1 MSEVVLDAS
10 AILAVLRE
18 ETGAERVEEALAG
31 GALVTA
37 ANLAEVIAKLIAYG
51 IVVEQI
57 RAKIAELNI
66 EVVPVT
72 EEDGTAAGFLYFDTK
87 EFGLSLGDRCCIAA
101 GMRYD
106 ALILTA
112 DRPWKNANLEPVA
125 NIELIR

>member
-1 MSEVVLDAS
+1 MGEVVLDAS
-10 AILAVLRE
+10 AIMAVIRGE
-18 ETGAERVEEALAG
+18 DGAERVEDVLAD

-37 ANLAEVIAKLIAYG
+37 ANLAEVITKLIAYDTA
-51 IVVEQI
+51 VEEI
-57 RAKIAELNI
+57 RAKIAKLNI

-72 EEDGTAAGFLYFDTK
+72 EEDGVAAGFLYFDTK
-87 EFGLSLGDRCCIAA
+87 EFGLSLGDRCCIAV

-112 DRPWKNANLEPVA
+112 DRPWKNANLDPVA